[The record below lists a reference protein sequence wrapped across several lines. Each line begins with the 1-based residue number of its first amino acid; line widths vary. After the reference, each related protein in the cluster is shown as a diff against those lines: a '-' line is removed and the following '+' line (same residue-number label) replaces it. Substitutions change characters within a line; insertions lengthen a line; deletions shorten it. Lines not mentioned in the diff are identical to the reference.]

1 MGIGFFMDMKVSSGN
16 TKTPESVRSLTGCG
30 YRVQNGISE

>member
-1 MGIGFFMDMKVSSGN
+1 MDMKVSFAD
-16 TKTPESVRSLTGCG
+16 TKTPESVRSFTGCG